1 MKQYISERKQRFNMR
16 LHPQSCLAPP
26 EGEQDTDRVKA
37 EADNRKMK
45 LHLSISY
52 SYSCSVLPLAPCA
65 YSESEPGRS
74 SISLLA
80 PRQESPQ
87 CICNEYKS
95 RYITSGYGPAPALNH
110 FLFPSDQTADCINQR
125 C

>member
-1 MKQYISERKQRFNMR
+1 MKQYISERITLIN
-16 LHPQSCLAPP
+16 CLAPP
-26 EGEQDTDRVKA
+26 QGEQDTDRMKA
-37 EADNRKMK
+37 EDDNRKMNP
-45 LHLSISY
+45 LSLSFIHIPVV
-52 SYSCSVLPLAPCA
+52 CSLLFPVPIVSL
-65 YSESEPGRS
+65 SWS
-74 SISLLA
+74 SISLMLA

-95 RYITSGYGPAPALNH
+95 RCITSGYGPAPALNH

>member
-1 MKQYISERKQRFNMR
+1 MKQYISERKQIGLTWDYTHKAAWHLQKVSRI
-16 LHPQSCLAPP
+16 L
-26 EGEQDTDRVKA
+26 KA
-37 EADNRKMK
+37 EADNRKMN

-52 SYSCSVLPLAPCA
+52 SYSYSVLPLAPCA

-74 SISLLA
+74 SISLMLA